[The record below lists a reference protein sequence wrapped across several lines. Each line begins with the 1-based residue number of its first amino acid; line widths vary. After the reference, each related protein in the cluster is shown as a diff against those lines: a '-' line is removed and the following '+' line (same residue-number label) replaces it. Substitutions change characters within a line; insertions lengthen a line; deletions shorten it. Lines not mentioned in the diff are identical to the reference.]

1 MPKFV
6 KGQSGNP
13 GGRPGGVGEIREIAR
28 EHTEPAIQIL
38 VAIMND
44 ADASPSSRVAAAT
57 ALLDR
62 GWGRPAQTIDA
73 KINSYQSFTE
83 ALQEI
88 SERHQREQEE
98 KQASVLALAAS

>member
-1 MPKFV
+1 MGKFV

-28 EHTEPAIQIL
+28 EHTEPAIGIL
-38 VAIMND
+38 VAVMND
-44 ADASPSSRVAAAT
+44 AGASPSSRVAAAT

-73 KINSYQSFTE
+73 SINSHKSFAE

-88 SERHQREQEE
+88 SERCQREQEA
-98 KQASVLALAAS
+98 KQENIPALLAS

>member
-1 MPKFV
+1 MPRFV

-28 EHTEPAIQIL
+28 EHTEPAIGIL
-38 VAIMND
+38 VAVMND

-57 ALLDR
+57 ASLDR

-73 KINSYQSFTE
+73 SINGHQSFTE

-88 SERHQREQEE
+88 SERHQREQAAE
-98 KQASVLALAAS
+98 QASALTLVAS

>member
-1 MPKFV
+1 MAKFV

-13 GGRPGGVGEIREIAR
+13 GGRPGGLGEIREIAR
-28 EHTEPAIQIL
+28 EHTEPAIGIL
-38 VAIMND
+38 VAVMND
-44 ADASPSSRVAAAT
+44 QQAAPSSRVAAAT

-73 KINSYQSFTE
+73 SINSHQSFVE

-88 SERHQREQEE
+88 SERCQREQEA
-98 KQASVLALAAS
+98 KQANAPALLAS

>member
-28 EHTEPAIQIL
+28 EHTEPAIGIL
-38 VAIMND
+38 VAVMND

-57 ALLDR
+57 ASLDR

-73 KINSYQSFTE
+73 RINSHQSFTE

-88 SERHQREQEE
+88 SERRQREQEA
-98 KQASVLALAAS
+98 KQGVPASLTS

>member
-28 EHTEPAIQIL
+28 EHTEPAIGIL
-38 VAIMND
+38 VAVMND
-44 ADASPSSRVAAAT
+44 AGASPSSRVAAAT

-73 KINSYQSFTE
+73 SINSHQSFAE

-88 SERHQREQEE
+88 SERCQRDQET
-98 KQASVLALAAS
+98 KQASVLALVAS

>member
-1 MPKFV
+1 MGKFV

-28 EHTEPAIQIL
+28 EHTEPAIGIL
-38 VAIMND
+38 VAVMND
-44 ADASPSSRVAAAT
+44 AGASPSSRVAAA

-73 KINSYQSFTE
+73 SINSHQSFAE

-88 SERHQREQEE
+88 SERCQREQEA
-98 KQASVLALAAS
+98 KQASVLALVTS